1 MSSFHRLAPTAHRAV
16 NASAGARAASA
27 RQFQDDPAVARL
39 LSQTRAQLGGAWQ
52 LICLWRRRQ
61 RDRAILR
68 SLSPRQ
74 IQDFCPREA
83 EAEEEMNKPFWRA

>member
-1 MSSFHRLAPTAHRAV
+1 MSSLHRATPTAHRAA
-16 NASAGARAASA
+16 NAPAGARAASA
-27 RQFQDDPAVARL
+27 RQFQDDPAIARL
-39 LSQTRAQLGGAWQ
+39 LSQTRAQLGGAWE

-68 SLSPRQ
+68 SLTTRQ
-74 IQDFCPREA
+74 ILDFCPSEA